1 MRNLHLQGHV
11 HGARTVSRP
20 AQHTCTLHTVRPCCQ
35 HVVSTDATC
44 VTGTAHHVVS
54 TNATGGRSATHTPCI
69 LNILNILNS
78 CCTHTPRDARSIYST
93 NTKHREETLR
103 SNTYTPCLMKSL
115 EAGNG
120 RAQLPRPPSLMKYV
134 GTLTPLQHRQKTFK
148 GMLVSPLSAWHHH
161 RGDSMAKV

>member
-1 MRNLHLQGHV
+1 MAQRVQTQRVICSYKGSATKGEKAMRNLHLQGHV

-115 EAGNG
+115 EAGMG
-120 RAQLPRPPSLMKYV
+120 GHSCHAPR
-134 GTLTPLQHRQKTFK
+134 R
-148 GMLVSPLSAWHHH
+148 
-161 RGDSMAKV
+161 